1 MFFVCSKILFAFT
14 QPMTWML
21 LLFGASYS
29 LKNKV
34 ISKYFLLGA
43 LSTSL
48 LFTNPFL
55 YHQIASSWQV
65 DSLKLKDI
73 NEPYDVGIVLG
84 GYAGH
89 QSGVFALNGDT
100 ANRLTTALDL
110 YLKGKIKKI
119 LLTGGS
125 PGINATENS
134 EALIVAQFLI
144 SLGVPEEDILVEP
157 DSRNTI
163 ENARFSA
170 GLLHENE
177 RCLLITSD
185 LHMKRAIK
193 CFERTNIQFEPFASD
208 IIAKPKPFLSFT
220 SHLPSAK
227 ILYKWGDLTK
237 EIIGLMTYK
246 IVEYV

>member
-1 MFFVCSKILFAFT
+1 
-14 QPMTWML
+14 ML
-21 LLFGASYS
+21 LLFGLSYWFRG
-29 LKNKV
+29 KV
-34 ISKYFLLGA
+34 IGKYLLLSA
-43 LSTSL
+43 LSTSM
-48 LFTNPFL
+48 LFTNPFI
-55 YHQIASSWQV
+55 YHQVASSWQV

-73 NEPYDVGIVLG
+73 DTPYDVGIVLG

-89 QSGVFALNGDT
+89 QSGVFALNDVT
-100 ANRLTTALDL
+100 ANRLTTVLEL

-119 LLTGGS
+119 LLSGGN
-125 PGINATENS
+125 PAVNATENS
-134 EALIVAQFLI
+134 EAIIVAKFLM

-157 DSRNTI
+157 DSRNTM

-170 GLLHENE
+170 GLLEPNK

-193 CFERTNIQFEPFASD
+193 CFERTNIQFEPFAAD
-208 IIAKPKPFLSFT
+208 IIAKPKPFLNLT

-227 ILYKWGDLTK
+227 ILCKWGDLTK

-246 IVEYV
+246 IIEYA